1 MNLNVIK
8 SLVKRKKDFK
18 VTISNGQKKSAIT
31 YASMDAY
38 EKVLRSKTSLI
49 VAETRSKSIKV
60 NGDAEEKSSEKLKAK
75 RRDNV
80 SRGQIK
86 VFSQLGTNQ
95 DVVISGSSNY
105 SDISQIV
112 GTKSDVSISV
122 QTNNQK

>member
-1 MNLNVIK
+1 
-8 SLVKRKKDFK
+8 
-18 VTISNGQKKSAIT
+18 
-31 YASMDAY
+31 MDAY